1 MPISLPTLVTCTPTI
16 VRGPPSGD
24 PAVAMRT
31 LYAGRKPPSAIF
43 ITRAS
48 ASVVDARAG
57 LSDGLRLACSSSTG
71 RDRRFDAA
79 LEIGRRGQTRQ
90 MLRAR
95 QLRIVGLHDDGLE
108 VQRRLLAALQQ
119 GLEPPKR
126 RRRRRSAD
134 TDAVLRDD
142 VE

>member
-1 MPISLPTLVTCTPTI
+1 MPTF
-16 VRGPPSGD
+16 VRGPPSGE

-57 LSDGLRLACSSSTG
+57 LSDGERISCSSTTVEIASSTRRWKSAAAASRARCCAREVG
-71 RDRRFDAA
+71 VVGLRDRC
-79 LEIGRRGQTRQ
+79 
-90 MLRAR
+90 
-95 QLRIVGLHDDGLE
+95 LE

-119 GLEPPKR
+119 RLVASK
-126 RRRRRSAD
+126 
-134 TDAVLRDD
+134 
-142 VE
+142 